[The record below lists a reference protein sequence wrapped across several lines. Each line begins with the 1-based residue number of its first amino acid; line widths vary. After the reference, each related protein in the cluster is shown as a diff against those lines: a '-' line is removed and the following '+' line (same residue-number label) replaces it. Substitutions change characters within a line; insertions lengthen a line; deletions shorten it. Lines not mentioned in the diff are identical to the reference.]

1 MRYHG
6 ASLGLDDVPG
16 MGPLSP
22 DIEQL
27 QERLGEL
34 LVGLLLDDRNSTD
47 GYDPSPLLSGFGGL
61 IAAMSRVED
70 ATASTPGERARA
82 ISALGETAY
91 QLLNSAAERF
101 AQTQRETQSDGD
113 ALVTELR
120 TGFAAWVSRQ
130 GGTCMKLA
138 ALADFPKAAEP
149 AGQVRH
155 DGAMNN
161 QSRTTTH
168 GHPALH
174 TRPPHRTTLH

>member
-16 MGPLSP
+16 MGELSP

-34 LVGLLLDDRNSTD
+34 LVGLLLDGRNSTD

-61 IAAMSRVED
+61 ITAMSRAENV
-70 ATASTPGERARA
+70 TAGSPGERARA

-91 QLLNSAAERF
+91 HLLNSAAERF
-101 AQTQRETQSDGD
+101 AQTQSETQREGD
-113 ALVTELR
+113 ALITELR
-120 TGFAAWVSRQ
+120 TGFAAWVTRQ
-130 GGTCMKLA
+130 GGTYMKLD
-138 ALADFPKAAEP
+138 ALADFRKADEP

-174 TRPPHRTTLH
+174 TRQPHRTTLH